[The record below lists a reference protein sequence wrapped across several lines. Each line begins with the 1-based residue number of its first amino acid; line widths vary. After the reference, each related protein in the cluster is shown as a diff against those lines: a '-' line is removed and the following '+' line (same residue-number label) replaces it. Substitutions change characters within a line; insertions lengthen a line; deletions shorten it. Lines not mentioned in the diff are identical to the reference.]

1 MPGANLTRVEAA
13 ERFSAIQMP
22 IHYTVALD
30 LGKGGRDFKSHTK
43 IEFGAKAGGT
53 SFLDLIANS
62 VESVVLNGESLD
74 VSKVF
79 ADSRIELANLAEQN
93 TVEVVANCQ
102 YSNTGEGL
110 HRSVDPSDGNVYLY
124 TQFEVPDARRVYAV
138 FDQPDLKAVFDFS
151 VDAPE
156 SWIVTSNMPVASETA
171 IEGRKTE
178 DGTLENGAVEGMK
191 RWVFESTP
199 KMSSYLTAICAG
211 PYAQWHTSY
220 NNEDGRVVPMAMYCR
235 QALKDAFAKD
245 VDYLFDIT
253 KKGFAFYAKTWGVP
267 YPYAKYDQI
276 YVPEYNA
283 GAMENIGMVTIRDQY
298 VFESKVTDAYAER
311 RVVTV
316 LHELAHMWFGDYVT
330 MKWWN
335 DLWLNESFAEFTSTL
350 ATAEATEWHD
360 AWSTFNSGEKSWAL
374 NQDQLPTTHPIV
386 APINDLNDTSVNF
399 DGITYA
405 KGASVL
411 KQLVAYVGRKKFFEG
426 IHNYLS
432 KHAYSNATL
441 ADLLHELELTSGR
454 DLKAWSAQW
463 LEKAGIN
470 TISTEVEEASDGTI
484 ASLRLRQSAPVEH
497 PVLRAHRLA
506 VGFYNVDEAS
516 GEIVRTKRI
525 ELDVDGEV
533 TEVAEARGLQ
543 RPALI
548 LVNDDD
554 LTYTKLRFDEKS
566 LEFAA
571 ENLYRF
577 KDSLTRSLIWLAL
590 WDMTRDAEFPAERF
604 VELSLKA
611 LATEHEST
619 TFRYALGQ
627 VKVTASHYV
636 VPERQAGVAKH
647 VAHELWQLALAAK
660 AGSDEQFQLLKA
672 YLGYGE
678 VGDSEFVQIANGLL
692 DGSVCLEGLEIDND
706 LRWSILIALAGVNA
720 LDEAGIDAELA
731 KRDTTENREYAYQ
744 ARAARSTAEAKDWA
758 FEQALRNLD
767 LTNMQ
772 MGAVVAGFAST
783 AKGDLVKP
791 YVERYFAEVEW
802 IWKNRT
808 FHMAE
813 TLIEGLYPNYANV
826 DELVERGQSW
836 LDEHKDADL
845 ALRRMV
851 LGKLDS
857 SRRTLKV
864 QHYNA
869 SL

>member
-1 MPGANLTRVEAA
+1 M
-13 ERFSAIQMP
+13 
-22 IHYTVALD
+22 
-30 LGKGGRDFKSHTK
+30 
-43 IEFGAKAGGT
+43 
-53 SFLDLIANS
+53 
-62 VESVVLNGESLD
+62 
-74 VSKVF
+74 
-79 ADSRIELANLAEQN
+79 
-93 TVEVVANCQ
+93 
-102 YSNTGEGL
+102 
-110 HRSVDPSDGNVYLY
+110 
-124 TQFEVPDARRVYAV
+124 
-138 FDQPDLKAVFDFS
+138 
-151 VDAPE
+151 
-156 SWIVTSNMPVASETA
+156 
-171 IEGRKTE
+171 
-178 DGTLENGAVEGMK
+178 
-191 RWVFESTP
+191 
-199 KMSSYLTAICAG
+199 
-211 PYAQWHTSY
+211 
-220 NNEDGRVVPMAMYCR
+220 
-235 QALKDAFAKD
+235 
-245 VDYLFDIT
+245 
-253 KKGFAFYAKTWGVP
+253 
-267 YPYAKYDQI
+267 
-276 YVPEYNA
+276 
-283 GAMENIGMVTIRDQY
+283 
-298 VFESKVTDAYAER
+298 
-311 RVVTV
+311 
-316 LHELAHMWFGDYVT
+316 
-330 MKWWN
+330 
-335 DLWLNESFAEFTSTL
+335 
-350 ATAEATEWHD
+350 
-360 AWSTFNSGEKSWAL
+360 
-374 NQDQLPTTHPIV
+374 
-386 APINDLNDTSVNF
+386 
-399 DGITYA
+399 
-405 KGASVL
+405 
-411 KQLVAYVGRKKFFEG
+411 KQLVAYVGREKFFEG

-454 DLKAWSAQW
+454 DLKSWSAQW

-470 TISTEVEEASDGTI
+470 TISTEVEEAEDGTI

-590 WDMTRDAEFPAERF
+590 WDMTRDAEFPAECF

-611 LATEHEST
+611 LATEREST

-636 VPERQAGVAKH
+636 VPERQAEVAKH
-647 VAHELWQLALAAK
+647 VAHELWQLALAAS

-678 VGDSEFVQIANGLL
+678 VGDAEFVQIANGLL
-692 DGSVCLEGLEIDND
+692 DGSVSLEGLEIDND

-720 LDEAGIDAELA
+720 LDEAGIDAELK

-813 TLIEGLYPNYANV
+813 TLIEGLYPNYADV

-836 LDEHKDADL
+836 LDEHKDADQ